1 MKSPVDALW
10 DVLAETG
17 KAIGDGFTIAAEIL
31 CPRDHTVEDR
41 LRSWESAAETVE
53 DEICDEA
60 EAVDESEA
68 DNCSDFP
75 CSPGCESWGCEY
87 AKSSA
92 ADTAADPSPADN
104 HHASRGAG
112 DEGPEGAS
120 AIPPAAPSGQ
130 PTNAVAV
137 CDVMDFRETHLPLRC
152 TLDADHG
159 GDHVAHGW
167 GGQPWAT
174 WPQSVPA
181 DPESDP
187 GAVTSPAPGVNTCCG
202 ICFGRSGQCDCTAR
216 LFGDSVCEDDL
227 AAHIM
232 GDFVSGQDVD
242 PLTATLIDA
251 LSSRIAR
258 CLLAD
263 FHITRK

>member
-1 MKSPVDALW
+1 MSFYENLSELARELRTAAGTVLTIVGSRLEADSRARVDEVGPQWLTEFE
-10 DVLAETG
+10 AE
-17 KAIGDGFTIAAEIL
+17 
-31 CPRDHTVEDR
+31 RDHLEPKCGHCP
-41 LRSWESAAETVE
+41 A
-53 DEICDEA
+53 CDPY
-60 EAVDESEA
+60 D
-68 DNCSDFP
+68 
-75 CSPGCESWGCEY
+75 
-87 AKSSA
+87 SSA
-92 ADTAADPSPADN
+92 AVSAAADPSPADN

-120 AIPPAAPSGQ
+120 AIPPAAPSGH

-232 GDFVSGQDVD
+232 GDFVSGQEVD
-242 PLTATLIDA
+242 ALTATLIDA
-251 LSSRIAR
+251 LSSRIASA
-258 CLLAD
+258 LLTD
-263 FHITRK
+263 FTITRRA

>member
-130 PTNAVAV
+130 PTPCAA
-137 CDVMDFRETHLPLRC
+137 CDYTDN
-152 TLDADHG
+152 
-159 GDHVAHGW
+159 GW
-167 GGQPWAT
+167 CPCGCH
-174 WPQSVPA
+174 
-181 DPESDP
+181 ESDP
-187 GAVTSPAPGVNTCCG
+187 REVSAPSLGESTRCG
-202 ICFGRSGQCDCTAR
+202 IRFGSSGQCDCTAR
-216 LFGDSVCEDDL
+216 LFGDSVLEDDL

-232 GDFVSGQDVD
+232 ASLDQHGH
-242 PLTATLIDA
+242 
-251 LSSRIAR
+251 SRIMLGDLIASA
-258 CLLAD
+258 LLAD
-263 FHITRK
+263 FRITRK